1 MYFSVR
7 LAALAAACVLFT
19 APLLG
24 YAHEARTKTHH
35 QHFASKSAN
44 CPLRRT
50 PEGELVDCRGWR
62 LRSNVQGWDNTCF
75 NRIRYGNSTACA
87 AQAAICRSCAAAV

>member
-75 NRIRYGNSTACA
+75 NLDYLPSQFAC
-87 AQAAICRSCAAAV
+87 SGTGGGW